1 MFEKIAAR
9 LAEQLDIPVEKITP
23 DSTMQSLEIDSLDV
37 VEMVLDLS
45 EEMGVELEVGQKINT
60 VGELAALLENQLG

>member
-45 EEMGVELEVGQKINT
+45 EEVGVELEVGQKINT
-60 VGELAALLENQLG
+60 VGELAALLESQLG